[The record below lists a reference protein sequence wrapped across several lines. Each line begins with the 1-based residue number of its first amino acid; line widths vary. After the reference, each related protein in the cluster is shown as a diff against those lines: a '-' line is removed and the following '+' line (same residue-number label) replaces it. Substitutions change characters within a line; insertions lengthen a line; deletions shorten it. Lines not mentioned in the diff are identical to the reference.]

1 MNKVAFGTLHCNT
14 KPEEPEH
21 KVLSL
26 KKRVGSMIPYPAI
39 ALGRKVIHFGPNR
52 CEVCG
57 TATRTRLDSGYGFPV
72 LEELQVVGGL
82 KRRKDLCPVCHS
94 GSRER
99 LIWFYL
105 TRHQGAF
112 RNRAPAFTVAHFA
125 PEKGLS
131 IELRKRFANG
141 YTAYDLAPHRYRHM
155 TDVQQQNLE
164 ALTLGDNSVDLLVAN
179 HIMEHVYDLPKAL
192 SEVRR
197 VLKPG
202 SGLAIMQVPIA
213 LKLEEHRDDGQA
225 MGPQERIDLFGQD
238 DHVRLFTPRSYR
250 ESLEQAGFAVSE
262 FEAFADD
269 SALATEWEL
278 DPFETLLL
286 IRDPA

>member
-1 MNKVAFGTLHCNT
+1 M
-14 KPEEPEH
+14 
-21 KVLSL
+21 SL
-26 KKRVGSMIPYPAI
+26 KKRIGSMIPYPAI
-39 ALGRKVIHFGPNR
+39 AIGRKVVHFGPNR

-57 TATRTRLDSGYGFPV
+57 TATRGRIDSGYGFPV

-105 TRHQGAF
+105 TRYH
-112 RNRAPAFTVAHFA
+112 PAFLGSMSGLTVAHFA

-131 IELRKRFANG
+131 IELRSRFGSG

-155 TDVQQQNLE
+155 NDVQPQNLE
-164 ALTLGDNSVDLLVAN
+164 GLTLADNSVDLVVAN

-213 LKLEEHRDDGQA
+213 LKMGEHRDGGQD
-225 MGPQERIDLFGQD
+225 MGPQQRIDVFGQD
-238 DHVRLFTPRSYR
+238 DHVRLFTPESY
-250 ESLEQAGFAVSE
+250 EQSLKSAGFSVE
-262 FEAFADD
+262 PFNAFADD
-269 SALATEWEL
+269 AALATQWEL

>member
-1 MNKVAFGTLHCNT
+1 M
-14 KPEEPEH
+14 
-21 KVLSL
+21 SL
-26 KKRVGSMIPYPAI
+26 KKRVGAAIPYPII
-39 ALGRKVIHFGPNR
+39 AMGRKVLHFGPRR

-57 TATRTRLDSGYGFPV
+57 HHVRTRLDSGYGFPV

-82 KRRKDLCPVCHS
+82 TRRKDLCPICHS

-105 TRHQGAF
+105 TRHH
-112 RNRAPAFTVAHFA
+112 PAFAASASSIAVAHFA

-131 IELRKRFANG
+131 LELKARFGSN

-164 ALTLGDNSVDLLVAN
+164 KLTLADNSVDLLVAN

-197 VLKPG
+197 VLKTG

-213 LKLEEHRDDGQA
+213 LKLAEHRDGGQG
-225 MGPQERIDLFGQD
+225 MNGQQRIDLFGQD
-238 DHVRLFTPRSYR
+238 DHVRLFTPQSYAAALA
-250 ESLEQAGFAVSE
+250 EAGFAVES
-262 FEAFADD
+262 FDAFKDDAD
-269 SALATEWEL
+269 LATSWEI

-286 IRDPA
+286 IRDRG

>member
-1 MNKVAFGTLHCNT
+1 M
-14 KPEEPEH
+14 
-21 KVLSL
+21 
-26 KKRVGSMIPYPAI
+26 
-39 ALGRKVIHFGPNR
+39 GRKLLHFGPRN

-57 TATRTRLDSGYGFPV
+57 SSIRTRLDSGYGFPV

-82 KRRKDLCPVCHS
+82 KRRKDLCPICHS

-99 LIWFYL
+99 LIWLYL
-105 TRHQGAF
+105 NSKHSAFTTLGA
-112 RNRAPAFTVAHFA
+112 ALTVAHFA

-131 IELRKRFANG
+131 IQLKNLFGQG

-155 TDVQQQNLE
+155 NDVEPQNLE
-164 ALTLGDNSVDLLVAN
+164 GLTLSDNSVDLLVAN

-197 VLKPG
+197 VLKQG
-202 SGLAIMQVPIA
+202 TGLAIMQVPIA
-213 LKLEEHRDDGQA
+213 LKLDEHRDGGQA
-225 MGPQERIDLFGQD
+225 MDGTRRIALFGQD
-238 DHVRLFTPRSYR
+238 DHVRLFTQQSYVDA
-250 ESLEQAGFAVSE
+250 LTTAGFSVETFDA
-262 FEAFADD
+262 FQDNAEA
-269 SALATEWEL
+269 ATRWEI

>member
-1 MNKVAFGTLHCNT
+1 MQRENT
-14 KPEEPEH
+14 SSPEH
-21 KVLSL
+21 KLLSL
-26 KKRVGSMIPYPAI
+26 KKRIGSMIPYPAI
-39 ALGRKVIHFGPNR
+39 AIGRRVVHFGPNR

-57 TATRTRLDSGYGFPV
+57 TATRSRIDSGYGFPV

-105 TRHQGAF
+105 TRHHTAF
-112 RNRAPAFTVAHFA
+112 RGSGAAMTVAHFA

-131 IELRKRFANG
+131 IELRSRFGSG

-155 TDVQQQNLE
+155 NDVQPQNLE
-164 ALTLGDNSVDLLVAN
+164 GLTLADNSVDLVVAN

-213 LKLEEHRDDGQA
+213 LKMGEHRDGGQD
-225 MGPQERIDLFGQD
+225 MGPQQRIDVFGQD
-238 DHVRLFTPRSYR
+238 DHVRLFTPESY
-250 ESLEQAGFAVSE
+250 EQSLKSAGFSVE
-262 FEAFADD
+262 PFNAFADD
-269 SALATEWEL
+269 AALATQWEL